1 MQCIDCLISL
11 VKESIIM
18 SYAKQL
24 LVAIQLGV
32 SLLGLSAMAVTPAQ
46 ADEPSVA
53 KEPLSAKVL
62 VYIHPQEYTS
72 QIRLL
77 HYYRDYWFAQG
88 PLVEAASQAVL
99 AKSLGDVGM
108 CDNNQRTANLLLWL
122 QPRMFYNAQMQTF
135 YGTIKAVA
143 YTASGKPIANYVGE
157 ASKVGFLEIQTE
169 QQLKQVYTLTMQ
181 NLATKMQA
189 DENLQ
194 KVLKS
199 NPSEADAGTPC
210 GLVSLLPAPKI
221 QFMSF

>member
-1 MQCIDCLISL
+1 
-11 VKESIIM
+11 M
-18 SYAKQL
+18 SCAKQL
-24 LVAIQLGV
+24 LVVIQLGFIFTW
-32 SLLGLSAMAVTPAQ
+32 LSAMTITPTQ
-46 ADEPSVA
+46 AAELSA
-53 KEPLSAKVL
+53 FKEPLSAKVL

-77 HYYRDYWFAQG
+77 QYYRDYWFVQG

-157 ASKVGFLEIQTE
+157 ASKVGFLEVKPE
-169 QQLKQVYTLTMQ
+169 QQLKQVYDLAMHD
-181 NLATKMQA
+181 LATKMQA

-194 KVLKS
+194 KVLNGK
-199 NPSEADAGTPC
+199 PSEADAGTPC